1 MTFKETKQALEAFAK
16 TIIKQS
22 KGNLRRHR
30 NNKFITGS
38 SSGDLEGSLG
48 YDLNV
53 SPNSFSLEFLAD
65 VIHVLLKIGFLLLSI
80 GVISGLCIYLF
91 SVAGSK
97 YKFKLIW
104 SVLIWGWYCG
114 ILLAY
119 NFSYCSRKRIA
130 EMSVLGCSLLIGSLF
145 GVGFK

>member
-1 MTFKETKQALEAFAK
+1 MDNIFIVHIISAIIGQVVVFSAALISIFFLFRQEK
-16 TIIKQS
+16 IKNKLLS
-22 KGNLRRHR
+22 K
-30 NNKFITGS
+30 
-38 SSGDLEGSLG
+38 
-48 YDLNV
+48 
-53 SPNSFSLEFLAD
+53 NSFSLEFLAD